1 MKAKKTVDPLPVIP
15 FKSPSDWS
23 DWLEEHHAASGG
35 LWIKFAKKNSGIESV
50 TYAQALDV
58 SLCHGWIDGQKAS
71 FDNDFWLQRFTRR
84 GRTSKWSKINRDRA
98 TELIAQ
104 GRMQAHGLGGIESAR
119 RDGRWDAAYESQR
132 SIRVPADLQER
143 LDQDKRASEFFAGL
157 DSNNRYAILYR
168 IHDAR
173 KPETRARR
181 IEKFVAMLSEGKTI
195 H

>member
-1 MKAKKTVDPLPVIP
+1 MMKAKKTVDPLPVIP

-84 GRTSKWSKINRDRA
+84 GRTSKWSKINRDR
-98 TELIAQ
+98 
-104 GRMQAHGLGGIESAR
+104 GKDHPPGIPGPSNAPGTPAVMR
-119 RDGRWDAAYESQR
+119 R
-132 SIRVPADLQER
+132 L
-143 LDQDKRASEFFAGL
+143 
-157 DSNNRYAILYR
+157 LYR
-168 IHDAR
+168 FHTSAPI
-173 KPETRARR
+173 
-181 IEKFVAMLSEGKTI
+181 I
-195 H
+195 